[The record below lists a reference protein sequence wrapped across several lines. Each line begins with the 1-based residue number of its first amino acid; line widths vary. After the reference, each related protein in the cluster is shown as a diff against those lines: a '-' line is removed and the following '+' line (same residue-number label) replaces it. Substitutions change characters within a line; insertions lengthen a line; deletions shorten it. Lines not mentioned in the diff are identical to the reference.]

1 MSDRG
6 KRGKGGMGNGGARID
21 GNRTKKKSVECRI
34 KKSTFQISLFSNQH
48 GWMVISMDRWYFCH
62 NLGLVRAW

>member
-21 GNRTKKKSVECRI
+21 GNRTKKNQWSVE
-34 KKSTFQISLFSNQH
+34 
-48 GWMVISMDRWYFCH
+48 
-62 NLGLVRAW
+62 